1 MRKALFVAT
10 ALSLV
15 TAFPA
20 PADANAYAMGMQWCQ
35 MVRSGMDAAA
45 SWKMIM
51 EAYVN
56 GQGTMLDRGD
66 PYAPWSPTRTWSGA
80 LGAGIGAGIAGG
92 ISAAMNLRRM
102 QPDIIRTTDVNCP
115 EHGLHFK

>member
-1 MRKALFVAT
+1 MRRVVLAVSAFIVA
-10 ALSLV
+10 

-20 PADANAYAMGMQWCQ
+20 PTHANAYAMGMQWCQ
-35 MVRSGMDAAA
+35 MIRSGMDPAA

-51 EAYVN
+51 ESYVN
-56 GQGTMLDRGD
+56 GQGTMLDRVD

-102 QPDIIRTTDVNCP
+102 RPDIIRTTDANCP
-115 EHGLHFK
+115 EYGLHFK

>member
-66 PYAPWSPTRTWSGA
+66 PYAPWSPKELGLERWEPA
-80 LGAGIGAGIAGG
+80 LVPG
-92 ISAAMNLRRM
+92 SPAASRPR
-102 QPDIIRTTDVNCP
+102 
-115 EHGLHFK
+115 